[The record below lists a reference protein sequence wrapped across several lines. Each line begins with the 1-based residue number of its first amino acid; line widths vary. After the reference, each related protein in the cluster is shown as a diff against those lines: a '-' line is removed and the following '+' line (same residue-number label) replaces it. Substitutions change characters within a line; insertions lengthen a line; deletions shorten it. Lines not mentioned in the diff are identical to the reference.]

1 MIDEFAKNRI
11 SKNLIGAENE
21 IKRIELPEYYNNQ
34 IRDDEIDNIDQYS
47 NTNND
52 EESPSTQEQLQNF
65 FENDETFCPTTGN
78 DCTIDQKCGQKPVH
92 LLKKSFPR
100 KFTQAQLYTINEI
113 KIFNNKKLNQKY
125 IAPITTDIF
134 AKIPIKTTNS
144 QSNNNFEDIIE
155 VTNSSNIFNTERV
168 YNGPISIK
176 RLNVKLI
183 DDKGNIMN
191 FYQSDWSFSL
201 IAKQLYQF

>member
-1 MIDEFAKNRI
+1 M
-11 SKNLIGAENE
+11 
-21 IKRIELPEYYNNQ
+21 
-34 IRDDEIDNIDQYS
+34 
-47 NTNND
+47 
-52 EESPSTQEQLQNF
+52 
-65 FENDETFCPTTGN
+65 
-78 DCTIDQKCGQKPVH
+78 
-92 LLKKSFPR
+92 
-100 KFTQAQLYTINEI
+100 YTINEI

-144 QSNNNFEDIIE
+144 QSNNNFEEIIE